1 MKRSVLLSNTYLL
14 TFLLS
19 FHAYLFLYINGSILE
34 EHMSVKSVG
43 LLFSLA
49 ALLSIPTL
57 LYLPRVL
64 KVFGSIR
71 FTALALL
78 VEGFALFGLTF
89 APSVALVAL
98 SFIAHYV
105 LVRAIFFDAD
115 IILETLS
122 FDAETG
128 RLRGIFMAAGNTA
141 LLLSP
146 LLVGF
151 LLDDGNEYTRV
162 FFASLFALIPAVL
175 LLLFSFKGFKDSTHT
190 RLQLI
195 PALRSVWRRPA
206 LMHIFSANLVLRM
219 FYAVMV
225 VYTGLYLHQSL
236 GMSWE
241 EIGLAFTVM
250 LIPFAVLEYPLG
262 RLADTRLG
270 EKEIMFCGFLLTAL
284 ATGLLT
290 WVTSGSVLVW
300 SLILLATRIGAAAI
314 EIMTETYFFKHVSK
328 DDVETVS
335 LYRIVEPVGYIIA
348 PLIFS
353 VFLTFVDMR
362 FIFLVLGIFM
372 LGGLVPTLRLR
383 DTK

>member
-1 MKRSVLLSNTYLL
+1 MKRSILLSNTYLL

-34 EHMSVKSVG
+34 EHMSVRSVG

-49 ALLSIPTL
+49 ALLSIPVL
-57 LYLPRVL
+57 LYLPHAL
-64 KVFGSIR
+64 KLFGSIR

-78 VEGFALFGLTF
+78 IEGLALFGLTF
-89 APSVALVAL
+89 APSVALIAL

-105 LVRAIFFDAD
+105 LVRVLFFDTD

-146 LLVGF
+146 LFVGL
-151 LLDDGNEYTRV
+151 LLDDGTEYTRI
-162 FFASLFALIPAVL
+162 FFASLFALVPAVL
-175 LLLFSFKGFKDSTHT
+175 LLLFSFRGFKDSTHT

-195 PALRSVWRRPA
+195 PALRSVWRHPA
-206 LMHIFSANLVLRM
+206 LRNIFSANLVLRM
-219 FYAVMV
+219 FYAAMV
-225 VYTGLYLHQSL
+225 VYTGLYLHQSM

-241 EIGLAFTVM
+241 KIGIAFTVM

-262 RLADTRLG
+262 RLADTRFG
-270 EKEIMFCGFLLTAL
+270 EKEIMFGGFLMTAL
-284 ATGLLT
+284 ATALVT

-300 SLILLATRIGAAAI
+300 SLVLLATRIGAAAV

-335 LYRIVEPVGYIIA
+335 LYRIVEPMGYIVA

-353 VFLTFVDMR
+353 VFLTFIDMR
-362 FIFLVLGIFM
+362 FIFLVLGLFV
-372 LGGLVPTLRLR
+372 LSGLIPTLRLR